1 MTIKNRPLNSA
12 STASADR
19 LDIYQHVTDTIVSA
33 LESGSAGKWVMP
45 WHSVA
50 QEGHKGFAIMPS
62 NVDGRGYRGINVW
75 LLMSAKL
82 AAGYTSDTWGTFKA
96 WKAKGASVRKG
107 QHGTLIVF
115 WKPIEI
121 AELDAKGKPKVIP
134 IAWGYNV
141 FNADQVENYTPKA
154 KPTVAPE
161 LRIASAESFYTA
173 VPAIVNH
180 MGNRAFYNVNRDCV
194 TLPPFAQF
202 KTPEDYYSTRGHET
216 VHWTG
221 HATRMKREFGQ
232 RFGSD
237 AYAIEELVAEL
248 GAAFLCAHLQISN
261 EPRPDHAAY
270 LANWLSVLKSDKK
283 AIFTAASQAQKAV
296 DFIIAKAEGQPAPA
310 ADNMEFGK

>member
-1 MTIKNRPLNSA
+1 MTIKNRPLTSA
-12 STASADR
+12 TTASADR

-33 LESGSAGKWVMP
+33 IENGSAGKWVMP

-62 NVDGRGYRGINVW
+62 NIDGRGYRGINVW

-82 AAGYTSDTWGTFKA
+82 AAGYASDTWGTYKA
-96 WKAKGASVRKG
+96 WKAKGACVRKG
-107 QHGTLIVF
+107 EHGTLIVF

-141 FNADQVENYTPKA
+141 FNADQVEGYTQKA
-154 KPTVAPE
+154 KPEISPE
-161 LRIASAESFYTA
+161 LKIVIAESFYDA
-173 VPAIVNH
+173 VHAKIKH
-180 MGNRAFYNVNRDCV
+180 GGNRACYMPSIDVIAMPLF
-194 TLPPFAQF
+194 TQF

-310 ADNMEFGK
+310 DNGEFGK